1 VAGDDVTIEKSE
13 IADNVHHDGRSDSHG
28 VNVVAQAARVLVSGN
43 RMHEN
48 TGDAVQC
55 EDYRHPDAPGTP
67 TDVTIENNQM
77 SNRAGWR
84 GEQGVD
90 VKTCKRVSV
99 RANGFRGFKST
110 SPAAGGG
117 GAMVVHI
124 AAREVLVE
132 DNEVRDSCHGIGIGR
147 YDLYEGQDHN
157 VPKNLV
163 VRRNDIADLKA
174 VGGPC
179 KGYGIGIARVRHAD
193 ISANRIQDA
202 PAYAFRLGYD
212 DGSGPKS
219 ADVDFWENTV
229 RRAGVFLDLN
239 RPRIEG
245 FASDQ
250 NRFFPDRRGFRID
263 GGDWSLK
270 QWQKKA
276 DGRSVLVAD
285 PGSRIEARSAT
296 ATVPQGRAA
305 ATLGPF
311 PGAARFGGLLGRS
324 DGGRVTALGTSAT
337 TMFALGDGATGGTQ
351 SKELARYIERQ
362 HPDRFLYLGDV
373 YESGT
378 AEEFKNNYEP
388 IYGSLAARTDP
399 VLGNH
404 EFKNRDKGGY
414 YAYWRKKRGWSA
426 ERARHRS
433 YVTPEG
439 WQVIAY
445 SSEHAQDAE
454 YATREAA
461 WVEKQVSKHG
471 GTCRIAMAHRGRH
484 VVTDSAHGDN
494 RGQERVW
501 SKLRHKTAVDLRAHN
516 HIFGRLSPIDGIN
529 VLVSGAGGARLR
541 EFGRQHHRVAAKLR
555 SVHTATKLTLRRGRA
570 DFQQVDKDGD
580 VHDRGT
586 IRCVPAP

>member
-1 VAGDDVTIEKSE
+1 MRRTQDHSLPSALGLSHRLSEGHTKLGAPLTPPPVPGTAGRGARCLSAPGALGLALALLGALVLVLVPALGQGSLGVAS
-13 IADNVHHDGRSDSHG
+13 
-28 VNVVAQAARVLVSGN
+28 AQAAR
-43 RMHEN
+43 
-48 TGDAVQC
+48 
-55 EDYRHPDAPGTP
+55 PDA
-67 TDVTIENNQM
+67 
-77 SNRAGWR
+77 
-84 GEQGVD
+84 
-90 VKTCKRVSV
+90 
-99 RANGFRGFKST
+99 
-110 SPAAGGG
+110 
-117 GAMVVHI
+117 
-124 AAREVLVE
+124 
-132 DNEVRDSCHGIGIGR
+132 
-147 YDLYEGQDHN
+147 
-157 VPKNLV
+157 
-163 VRRNDIADLKA
+163 
-174 VGGPC
+174 
-179 KGYGIGIARVRHAD
+179 
-193 ISANRIQDA
+193 
-202 PAYAFRLGYD
+202 
-212 DGSGPKS
+212 
-219 ADVDFWENTV
+219 
-229 RRAGVFLDLN
+229 
-239 RPRIEG
+239 
-245 FASDQ
+245 

-263 GGDWSLK
+263 GEDWSLK

-285 PGSRIEARSAT
+285 PGSRFEARSAT

-311 PGAARFGGLLGRS
+311 PGAARFRGLLGRG
-324 DGGRVTALGTSAT
+324 DGGRVTASGTSAT

-351 SKELARYIERQ
+351 SKELARYIREQ
-362 HPDRFLYLGDV
+362 KPDRFLYAGDV

-378 AEEFKNNYEP
+378 AEEFKDNYEP

-404 EFKNRDKGGY
+404 EFNNRKKGGY

-445 SSEHAQDAE
+445 SSEHAEDAE
-454 YATREAA
+454 NATSEAA
-461 WVEKQVSKHG
+461 WVEKQVEKHG

-494 RGQERVW
+494 RRQERVW
-501 SKLRHKTAVDLRAHN
+501 SELRHKTAVNLVAHN
-516 HIFGRLSPIDGIN
+516 HIYGRLSPIDGIN

-541 EFGRQHHRVAAKLR
+541 EFGKQHHRVAAKLR